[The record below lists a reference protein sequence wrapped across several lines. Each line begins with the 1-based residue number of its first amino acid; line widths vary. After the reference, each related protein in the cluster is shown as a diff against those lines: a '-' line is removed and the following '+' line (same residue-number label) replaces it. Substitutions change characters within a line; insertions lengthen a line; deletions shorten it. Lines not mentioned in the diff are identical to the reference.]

1 MQSPQLVVRKA
12 AIAVG
17 NAPGQ
22 KKLLVVEQHLTFRRQ
37 VHIQFRGITQ
47 KFDDVG
53 IALDKQVYE
62 FIDRVDDGVRL
73 IIDDLLKTVKP
84 QDFRRTG
91 RTTDVNIL
99 ALDIRAV
106 GATAADG
113 QKQDVISQ
121 MFVGT

>member
-1 MQSPQLVVRKA
+1 M
-12 AIAVG
+12 
-17 NAPGQ
+17 
-22 KKLLVVEQHLTFRRQ
+22 TFRRQ

-91 RTTDVNIL
+91 RTTDVNIR